1 MIGVQSQILR
11 ASFAPIQLTIAA
23 AVVTVGA
30 YGVYASSSKLSTK
43 SGQPETFGRGP
54 AFASLRLDSIETLSH
69 DTKRFRFKL
78 PTENSV
84 SGLNLTCEPGFI
96 DLAIKKYP
104 NGKASTHIHSLSPGD
119 HLFFLASISGYPWK
133 LNEYRHITLIA
144 GGA

>member
-84 SGLNLTCEPGFI
+84 SGLNLTC
-96 DLAIKKYP
+96 
-104 NGKASTHIHSLSPGD
+104 
-119 HLFFLASISGYPWK
+119 
-133 LNEYRHITLIA
+133 
-144 GGA
+144 